1 MLPFRLSDL
10 VNVAVDGRRAE
21 DVRRA
26 ASWAEDGRRSNR
38 VLIALRDVRQRVG
51 DVGGWVP
58 LAQPCGRPGP
68 SCSGPPPLRPPP
80 SAAGRVRGWAG
91 GSGQCGGGRG
101 PACPARRGSSPQ
113 SDPEP
118 GGFAPSSKCPG
129 TSSSH
134 SAAPAARAQL
144 PAAGAPPG
152 GCGRPLTRS
161 AAPPRPRAPAR
172 ASGDGGLGSPPP
184 PLLES
189 PPFRPEGHFLASL
202 LPWRPAG
209 RGAKRRTSAADER
222 VCSTRRFP
230 PTGFTSAPP
239 RARPRR
245 TS

>member
-10 VNVAVDGRRAE
+10 VNVAVAGRRAE

-58 LAQPCGRPGP
+58 LAQQPRGRPGP

-161 AAPPRPRAPAR
+161 AAPPRPRAR
-172 ASGDGGLGSPPP
+172 VGGRGPRVTSSSAAGEP
-184 PLLES
+184 
-189 PPFRPEGHFLASL
+189 SL
-202 LPWRPAG
+202 PAG
-209 RGAKRRTSAADER
+209 GALFGFTAALATSGEGGEAADF
-222 VCSTRRFP
+222 CRRRESLFHAAVP
-230 PTGFTSAPP
+230 PNRFYVRS
-239 RARPRR
+239 
-245 TS
+245 S